1 MQRLFIKNIL
11 FTLLINI
18 LVKPVWVF
26 MIDRVVQN
34 RVPAEE
40 YGSYQA
46 LLNLC
51 IIFQILLDFGISGYN
66 TKRVSE
72 NHGAVKTLFPQ
83 MLSARLVLIIVYVV
97 VTLLSALLLGYKTA
111 DIYMLAGIIAM
122 QSMASM
128 VGFLRSNVAALQHY
142 KSDAVLSVADKLL
155 MLVIC
160 GILLYTP
167 LTKGSF
173 YISWFIVAQ
182 LVAYLATAIGAY
194 WLIVAVTK
202 ISEWHKPDWSEVGK
216 VIKGSLPYA
225 LLIFLMSIYNR
236 ADAMLL
242 ERIEGKPA
250 AAVWASGFRLLD
262 IANISGLMFAG
273 LLLPLFGNLLAQKQ
287 PVAPVVKLS
296 VNVLLPVSI
305 VITIAGVYYSLP
317 IMQWLYKGASG
328 INEGKI
334 YANVFAVLMLSFP
347 AWCIMYVYSTLLT
360 AAGSLTTLNRI
371 AFVGVLFNITMNIV
385 LIISYH
391 IIGAAIT
398 STATQWL
405 MALLFT
411 YFTKREFAMPYNAVW
426 LAK

>member
-1 MQRLFIKNIL
+1 M
-11 FTLLINI
+11 
-18 LVKPVWVF
+18 
-26 MIDRVVQN
+26 
-34 RVPAEE
+34 
-40 YGSYQA
+40 
-46 LLNLC
+46 
-51 IIFQILLDFGISGYN
+51 
-66 TKRVSE
+66 
-72 NHGAVKTLFPQ
+72 
-83 MLSARLVLIIVYVV
+83 
-97 VTLLSALLLGYKTA
+97 
-111 DIYMLAGIIAM
+111 
-122 QSMASM
+122 
-128 VGFLRSNVAALQHY
+128 
-142 KSDAVLSVADKLL
+142 
-155 MLVIC
+155 
-160 GILLYTP
+160 
-167 LTKGSF
+167 
-173 YISWFIVAQ
+173 
-182 LVAYLATAIGAY
+182 
-194 WLIVAVTK
+194 
-202 ISEWHKPDWSEVGK
+202 GK
-216 VIKGSLPYA
+216 VIKVSLRNA

-426 LAK
+426 LAKMGLFVAVLLLLMAGMARWLIVPIWQINMAIYVAVGILCIFMLKLVSWGDVKKLFDKGNTMPAD